1 MNRKPLRVLLE
12 GSVQGKEDAFEELY
26 QHYRAYILHTAQSLI
41 GKFRSLHQADE
52 VVQEIWKDLWES
64 KLEKFQGAA
73 DKAFLGWLYRVV
85 QNHLLDQ
92 IRRDKRQPELAAPE
106 EVDDLRSMQAW
117 WQAQSAELQEEKIER
132 AGEAMTQLE
141 DEHPQTARLL
151 RRCYWDGLSLEALA
165 AEELALPRKELTKT
179 EKDMISQQLYRAR
192 KQFQGIFEKI

>member
-1 MNRKPLRVLLE
+1 MNRKTLRELLE

-41 GKFRSLHQADE
+41 GKYRSPHQADE

-64 KLEKFQGAA
+64 KLEKFQGEA
-73 DKAFLGWLYRVV
+73 DKAFQGWLYRVV

-106 EVDDLRSMQAW
+106 EVDELRSMQAW
-117 WQAQSAELQEEKIER
+117 WQAQSAELQEEKIDR
-132 AGEAMTQLE
+132 VGGALRQLQ

-165 AEELALPRKELTKT
+165 AEKLELPREELSQT
-179 EKDMISQQLYRAR
+179 EKHRIAQQLYRAR
-192 KQFQGIFEKI
+192 KQFQEIFEKI

>member
-26 QHYRAYILHTAQSLI
+26 QHYREYIVHTAQSLI
-41 GKFRSLHQADE
+41 GKYRSLHQADE

-64 KLEKFQGAA
+64 KMEKFQGEA

-106 EVDDLRSMQAW
+106 EVDELRSMQAW
-117 WQAQSAELQEEKIER
+117 WEAQSAELQEEKIER

-151 RRCYWDGLSLEALA
+151 RRSYWDGLSLEALA
-165 AEELALPRKELTKT
+165 AEKLELPREELSQT
-179 EKDMISQQLYRAR
+179 EKHRIAQQLYRAR
-192 KQFQGIFEKI
+192 KQFQEIFEKI